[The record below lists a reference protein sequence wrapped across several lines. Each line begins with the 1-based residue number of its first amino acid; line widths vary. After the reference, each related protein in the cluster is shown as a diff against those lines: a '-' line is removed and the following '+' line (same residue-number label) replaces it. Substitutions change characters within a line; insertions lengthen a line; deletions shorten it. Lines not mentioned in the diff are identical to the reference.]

1 MSQARTNVLF
11 GVHPVEEAL
20 RSGRAVETVHLADS
34 ARGGR
39 LRALEELARS
49 RGVSVRRADPRA
61 LDRMA
66 GGGVHQG
73 VVAEVAARP
82 AAELDDVLAGLAG
95 RREALLVLLDGVQD
109 PHNLG
114 AVVRNAALTAAAA
127 VLVPRDRS
135 AGVTPVVE
143 KVAAGGLEHVPVV
156 RLGNVAQTLRRLKE
170 DEGFWV
176 FGAAGDPGAEDYDTV
191 DFSGRVVLVL
201 GEEHGGLRRLTREL
215 CDRLVRIP
223 STGVIDSFN
232 LATAS
237 GILLARVYASR
248 QGDPRVRADPAGQA
262 FQPREATCSRS
273 RGSARRT

>member
-1 MSQARTNVLF
+1 MSQPRANVLF

-20 RSGRAVETVHLADS
+20 RSGRPVETIHLADN

-49 RGVSVRRADPRA
+49 RGVALRRADVRA

-73 VVAEVAARP
+73 VVAEVAAR
-82 AAELDDVLAGLAG
+82 AALELDDVLAGLGG
-95 RREALLVLLDGVQD
+95 RKQALLVVLDGVQD

-114 AVVRNAALTAAAA
+114 AVVRNAALTGASA
-127 VLVPRDRS
+127 VLIPKDRS
-135 AGVTPVVE
+135 ASVTPVVE

-156 RLGNVAQTLRRLKE
+156 RVGNVAQALRRLRE

-176 FGAAGDPGAEDYDTV
+176 FGAAGDPAAEDYDRV
-191 DFSGRVVLVL
+191 DFSGRVALVF

-237 GILLARVYASR
+237 GIILARIFASR
-248 QGDPRVRADPAGQA
+248 Q
-262 FQPREATCSRS
+262 RS
-273 RGSARRT
+273 S

>member
-1 MSQARTNVLF
+1 MSQAHSGIIY

-20 RSGRAVETVHLADS
+20 RSGRPVETLHLAEG

-39 LRALEELARS
+39 LRVIEELARA
-49 RGVSVRRADPRA
+49 RGVAVRRVDARA

-66 GGGVHQG
+66 AGGVHQG
-73 VVAEVAARP
+73 VAAEVAAR
-82 AAELDDVLAGLAG
+82 ASLELDDVIKGLAG
-95 RREALLVLLDGVQD
+95 RTEALLVVLDGVQD

-114 AVVRNAALTAAAA
+114 AVVRNAALTGASA
-127 VLVPRDRS
+127 VLVPKDRS
-135 AGVTPVVE
+135 AGITPAVE

-156 RLGNVAQTLRRLKE
+156 RVGNVAQVLRKLKD

-176 FGAAGDPGAEDYDTV
+176 FGAAGDPKAEDYDRV
-191 DFSGRVVLVL
+191 DFSGRIALVL

-237 GILLARVYASR
+237 GIILARIY
-248 QGDPRVRADPAGQA
+248 
-262 FQPREATCSRS
+262 
-273 RGSARRT
+273 ARRRRASGEERPAARNP